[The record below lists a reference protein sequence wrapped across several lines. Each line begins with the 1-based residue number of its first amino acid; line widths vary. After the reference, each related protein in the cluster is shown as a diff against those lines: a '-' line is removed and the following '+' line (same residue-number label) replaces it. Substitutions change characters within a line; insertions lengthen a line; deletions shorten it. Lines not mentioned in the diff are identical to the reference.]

1 MPGRRAVAAGA
12 SLLLV
17 LSACGGAPEDARSV
31 TPAEEDDFPTVRFN
45 QPLTADVTGAQ
56 LDDWTVQGL
65 LPVAPAHGGA
75 FETMTNA
82 LRAAQPGPE
91 VIIFGDSMTQQGVD
105 PAALGELLSDA
116 TGDDVSVFNGASSR
130 ARWGI
135 NLMLARYVVSL
146 ENPPSVAL
154 MGISTRAAERDDFY
168 TTEGAA
174 SAFSSMVE
182 GCQRPTSDTWGEADV
197 ARCERDVADPL
208 FRFRVGGEQVA
219 RAQEGQ
225 PAQTSLWIRQGS
237 RLRSDGFMVHPGV
250 SAAEA
255 QEISDTRMERGFP
268 GFPTAQEEA
277 VADFGSAVELLRR
290 HGVTVLAFEI
300 PYTPVH
306 QANLEAAGEDYD
318 AHRQEAARGLTAPH
332 DVRLFP
338 VEEFGDWWGDGDS
351 RDAIHLSPQG
361 AAKFARQ
368 LTEIP
373 GFLEEVQ
380 AGLAD

>member
-1 MPGRRAVAAGA
+1 MPSRRFAVVCTA
-12 SLLLV
+12 LLLV
-17 LSACGGAPEDARSV
+17 LSGCAGEA
-31 TPAEEDDFPTVRFN
+31 PAEDSFPTVQFN
-45 QPLTADVTGAQ
+45 ESLTQDVTTEQIEDWSAQ
-56 LDDWTVQGL
+56 DL

-82 LRAAQPGPE
+82 LGAADPAPD
-91 VIIFGDSMTQQGVD
+91 VVIFGDSMTQQGVD
-105 PAALGELLSDA
+105 PAELGQLLSEA

-135 NLMLARYVVSL
+135 NRLLARYIVSL
-146 ENPPSVAL
+146 DELPSVAL

-168 TTEGAA
+168 TSEGAK
-174 SAFSSMVE
+174 SPFSSMVE
-182 GCQRPTSDTWGEADV
+182 GCDRPASDAWGEADA

-208 FRFRVGGEQVA
+208 FRFRTGGGQVV
-219 RAQEGQ
+219 RAEEGQ
-225 PAQTSLWIRQGS
+225 PAQTSLRIREGS
-237 RLRSDGFMVHPGV
+237 RLRSDGFMIHPGV

-255 QEISDTRMERGFP
+255 EEISDTRMERGFP
-268 GFPTAQEEA
+268 GFPTVHDEA
-277 VADFGSAVELLRR
+277 VADFGEAADLLRS

-306 QANLEAAGEDYD
+306 QANLEAEGRNYD
-318 AHRQEAARGLTAPH
+318 ARRQESAQALTDPH

-338 VEEFGDWWGDGDS
+338 VDEFGSWWGDDHS
-351 RDAIHLSPQG
+351 RDAIHLAPEG
-361 AAKFARQ
+361 ATEFARQ

-373 GFLEEVQ
+373 GFLDEVQ